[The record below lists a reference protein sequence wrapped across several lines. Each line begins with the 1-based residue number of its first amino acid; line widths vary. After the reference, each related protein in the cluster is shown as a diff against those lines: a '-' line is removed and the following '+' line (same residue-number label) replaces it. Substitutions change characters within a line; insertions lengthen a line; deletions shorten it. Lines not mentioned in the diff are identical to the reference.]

1 MQTISQ
7 QDFTQ
12 QPLKAWQSSQ
22 SEPIFITDKDE
33 NSRVLLSYARYQQLL
48 EMMNSTNK
56 QEVDKKENV
65 KQQGNQRETLYQED
79 SHQETGYDEWVYQR
93 VSKAL
98 KNHEENPTTG
108 IAQAEILHHVKQTA
122 QQKRQSV

>member
-33 NSRVLLSYARYQQLL
+33 NSRVLLSYARYNQLL
-48 EMMNSTNK
+48 KEISKLKTPTNS
-56 QEVDKKENV
+56 ERLRMSKEDLA
-65 KQQGNQRETLYQED
+65 KIDDDFEFQRI
-79 SHQETGYDEWVYQR
+79 
-93 VSKAL
+93 K
-98 KNHEENPTTG
+98 
-108 IAQAEILHHVKQTA
+108 
-122 QQKRQSV
+122 